1 MGWIRKIQKH
11 EGRDRSGKSKKTR
24 RKEWRKE
31 KEEIFMYMEVPILV
45 CFSSVRNT
53 LVRFSLKRT
62 HSYGGLPY
70 NKIIGTWYKASFLQ
84 KEPKNF
90 PKAIFPELTSIQE
103 SFTPSIQGKHLFIVT
118 LSHI

>member
-11 EGRDRSGKSKKTR
+11 REERDRSGKFKKTR

-31 KEEIFMYMEVPILV
+31 NEEIFMYMEVPILV
-45 CFSSVRNT
+45 CSLSFGNA
-53 LVRFSLKRT
+53 LVRLSLRRT
-62 HSYGGLPY
+62 HWNGDLPY

-90 PKAIFPELTSIQE
+90 PETS
-103 SFTPSIQGKHLFIVT
+103 
-118 LSHI
+118 